1 MNFDSLTFL
10 TALCSEINV
19 FRLVASMEQRKFHF
33 PPSDAP
39 PLSHRDSIMS
49 EAHYEDHI

>member
-1 MNFDSLTFL
+1 MNIDGSTFL

-19 FRLVASMEQRKFHF
+19 FRLVASVEQRKFHF
-33 PPSDAP
+33 PPSDVP
-39 PLSHRDSIMS
+39 PLRDSIKS